1 MKMAE
6 PTPSQTVGPFFHL
19 GLQQLNRNALATP
32 NVAGERITLQGRVL
46 DGDGQ
51 PVPDAQLETWQADA
65 AGKYAHPEDPH
76 STSADPRFNGFS
88 RIPTDANGFFQLTT
102 IKPGPVPAPD
112 GTQQAP
118 HIVVL
123 VFSRGLLKPL
133 ITRIYFPN
141 DPANDHDPVLN
152 LVPAERR
159 TTLIAKHASGAE
171 HLFECNLVLQG
182 EKETVFF
189 DC

>member
-1 MKMAE
+1 MAQ

-19 GLQQLNRNALATP
+19 GLEQLNRNVLVGP
-32 NVAGERITLQGRVL
+32 GVAGRPITVQGRVL

-65 AGKYAHPEDPH
+65 AGKYAHPEDPDG
-76 STSADPRFNGFS
+76 TSADPSFNGFS
-88 RIPTDANGFFQLTT
+88 RIPTDENGFFRLTT
-102 IKPGPVPAPD
+102 IKPGPVPAAN
-112 GTQQAP
+112 GTPQAP
-118 HIVVL
+118 HIVVV

-133 ITRIYFPN
+133 ITRIYFPD

-159 TTLIAKHASGAE
+159 TTLIAKHAAGAE
-171 HLFECNLVLQG
+171 DLLEWNVVLQG
-182 EKETVFF
+182 EQETAFL